1 MNTVNIGYHATNYY
15 VLADKRPILLV
26 DAGWPGS
33 LAEMQRVCNQKD
45 IRLSDIQYQLVT
57 HYHPDHAGL
66 SQELKRLGV
75 KLLVIDLQ
83 LPFIP
88 LMRAHTKPQDNYTE
102 IELTGNT
109 VISTDE
115 SRTFLANIGIKG
127 EIIST
132 PGHSEDSVTLIL
144 DNGSV
149 FTGDLTALIA
159 VPDDPSD
166 LAYQSWA
173 NIRAKGGRMI
183 YPGHGPTR
191 SL

>member
-1 MNTVNIGYHATNYY
+1 MNIVNIGYHSTNYY
-15 VLADKRPILLV
+15 VLAEKRPILLV

-33 LAEMQRVCNQKD
+33 LAEMQRVCQQKD

-88 LMRAHTKPQDNYTE
+88 LMRSHTKPQDNYTE

-109 VISTDE
+109 VISLEE
-115 SRTFLANIGIKG
+115 SRAFLASIGIKG

-132 PGHSEDSVTLIL
+132 PAHSEDSVTLIL
-144 DNGSV
+144 DNGSI
-149 FTGDLTALIA
+149 FTGDLIA
-159 VPDDPSD
+159 PTIVPDDPAD
-166 LAYQSWA
+166 TGYQCWA
-173 NIRAKGGRMI
+173 NIRTKGGRLI
-183 YPGHGPTR
+183 HPGHGPIR